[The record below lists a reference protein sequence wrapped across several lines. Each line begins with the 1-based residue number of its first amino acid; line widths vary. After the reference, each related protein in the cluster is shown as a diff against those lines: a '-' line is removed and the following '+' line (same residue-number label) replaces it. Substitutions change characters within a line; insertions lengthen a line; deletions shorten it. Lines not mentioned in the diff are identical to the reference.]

1 MSDEKQNPERNF
13 RARIAS
19 FIQTD
24 QPSRCKQLTEE
35 EAQTLKAAS
44 GRLDQL
50 LARIAEEERAR
61 SPQLKQEEVRA
72 LTDAAGRLDRL
83 LRTSR
88 PEKGKDS

>member
-19 FIQTD
+19 FIQAD

-44 GRLDQL
+44 GRL
-50 LARIAEEERAR
+50 AR